1 MTATDDPTSSYLPA
15 HIPPQAPPPRA
26 GRSALLT
33 GGSAGI
39 GLAVA
44 QMLAGEGWDLTLVAR
59 DPMKLEAAAD
69 SIRKFGGDVV
79 LCAVNLADPA
89 AVAGVVK
96 DHLRHYG
103 GVDLLLNNAGIGLVG
118 PIETKPLKA
127 LNLELSLNFTAAFGL
142 LQECIP
148 SLKKAAAESGTSWVV
163 NVSSLVSRQ
172 NPPNA
177 SVYAATK
184 SALVSLSNVAHAE
197 LSRYGVHVTALLP
210 GFVET
215 PGTSWAGESLRES
228 MIRVEDVAE
237 SVRFLLR
244 LSART
249 YVPEIMLTT
258 AGPGVLHSP
267 LDWETASTGRADA

>member
-1 MTATDDPTSSYLPA
+1 MTATYDPASSDLPA
-15 HIPPQAPPPRA
+15 HAPPRTQPQSR
-26 GRSALLT
+26 RSALLT

-39 GLAVA
+39 GFAVA
-44 QMLAGEGWDLTLVAR
+44 QMLAAEEWDLTLVAR
-59 DPMKLEAAAD
+59 DPAKLEAAAD
-69 SIRKFGGDVV
+69 SLREFGGEVGV
-79 LCAVNLADPA
+79 FAANLADSA
-89 AVAGVVK
+89 AATEVVK

-118 PIETKPLKA
+118 PIETKPRKA
-127 LNLELSLNFTAAFGL
+127 LNLELSLNFTAAFAL

-148 SLKKAAAESGTSWVV
+148 SLRSSAAETGASWVV

-197 LSRYGVHVTALLP
+197 LSRDGVHVTALLP

-215 PGTSWAGESLRES
+215 PGTSWAAQSLRES

-244 LSART
+244 LSAHAF
-249 YVPEIMLTT
+249 VPEIILTT
-258 AGPGVLHSP
+258 AGPGVFHSP